1 MTPSIHTH
9 KHHTHTQNHLINF
22 FYERCAT
29 LWPAS
34 VPNWT
39 TAGYTMF
46 THSCLFMKP
55 RGVARNHVTG
65 AESNTCPKD
74 SHQLILKGPD
84 LLQCVQRSVVGFL
97 HLCIHAAPKP
107 LLVLCKCFFHVCTH
121 THRAHWASGVSHTHT
136 AHWASGV
143 SHTHSTLGQWCQSHT
158 HSALGQ
164 WCQSHTQ
171 AHWASGVSHT
181 HTQHTGP
188 VVSVTHPVFW
198 ASSVSHTHSTL
209 GQWCQSHTHTH
220 STLGQWSHSTHSQC
234 TWSVV
239 SVTHTQCTGPVVSI
253 THPQHTG
260 PVVSDTH
267 SALGQWCQS
276 HMSVTSILF
285 WGSLLVSVTH
295 THTHTCMHTSTHT
308 DLSRLYSN
316 SLQSAGPSGP
326 TSQCE
331 FRLHR
336 TYLTMWVQVRQ
347 ATS

>member
-1 MTPSIHTH
+1 
-9 KHHTHTQNHLINF
+9 
-22 FYERCAT
+22 
-29 LWPAS
+29 
-34 VPNWT
+34 
-39 TAGYTMF
+39 MF

-121 THRAHWASGVSHTHT
+121 THTAHWASGVSHTHT

-143 SHTHSTLGQWCQSHT
+143 SHTHTHTAHWASGLTQHTHSALGQWSQSHT

-188 VVSVTHPVFW
+188 VVLVTHPVFW
-198 ASSVSHTHSTL
+198 ASGVSHTHTAHWAS
-209 GQWCQSHTHTH
+209 GVSHTHTH
-220 STLGQWSHSTHSQC
+220 TAHWASGLTQHTHSALGQWSQSH
-234 TWSVV
+234 
-239 SVTHTQCTGPVVSI
+239 
-253 THPQHTG
+253 
-260 PVVSDTH
+260 TH

-276 HMSVTSILF
+276 HTHSTLGQWSQTHTVHWASGVSHTCL
-285 WGSLLVSVTH
+285 SLVFSSGAHCWYQSH
-295 THTHTCMHTSTHT
+295 THTHACTQAHTQT
-308 DLSRLYSN
+308 
-316 SLQSAGPSGP
+316 
-326 TSQCE
+326 
-331 FRLHR
+331 
-336 TYLTMWVQVRQ
+336 
-347 ATS
+347 